1 MPSSRLDELLVETID
16 GQDLFEPGVE
26 VGLTLR
32 EQAELAQYR
41 KLIRALRTLRDD
53 ALVPSEG
60 VVDEIL
66 AYLEDAT
73 ERHAIR
79 SILTRSTGR
88 LPRRDRR
95 GHGGGS
101 GRCHRARQPFSPALP
116 ARRLT
121 VRPDLPPDPERGPT
135 GRCCYPF
142 GVLGQ

>member
-1 MPSSRLDELLVETID
+1 MPSSRLDELLTESVD

-41 KLIRALRTLRDD
+41 KLVRALRTLRDD
-53 ALVPSEG
+53 AIVPSEG

-79 SILTRSTGR
+79 SILSGRRGAYLGGIAAATAAGAAGAIVLVNRSRRR
-88 LPRRDRR
+88 LPLA
-95 GHGGGS
+95 G
-101 GRCHRARQPFSPALP
+101 
-116 ARRLT
+116 
-121 VRPDLPPDPERGPT
+121 
-135 GRCCYPF
+135 
-142 GVLGQ
+142 